1 MLIFTY
7 ILYLFVRKRD
17 NSMEP
22 SHGKTGGEE
31 PVHDLENA
39 QDPATRDAT
48 EQGNRRASLVIKK
61 KVNKVTILSMAVQ

>member
-1 MLIFTY
+1 
-7 ILYLFVRKRD
+7 
-17 NSMEP
+17 MEP

-61 KVNKVTILSMAVQ
+61 KVTEVTMLSMAVQ